1 MNFSLNSSL
10 LETLG
15 DFQAHYRLFRKA
27 LGHLSEFVDTL
38 GGPWAVGVEIFL
50 AIVLP
55 ILLGS
60 WMLGPISR
68 RAGRLKGALRY
79 QLNDFFWL
87 VVQFQLVLGYS
98 VRFVGVEQR
107 FMFVLVLVGTS
118 CGVIAL
124 WSGAVRFMSRARV
137 TEVRRRATFV
147 MLILPTTVVYLMV
160 TTFILLVA
168 ADSCFGLFDDLYRHR
183 LEDMLLI
190 MSMTRAQLIA
200 GVLLIPP
207 TAWVLRRAANWVVS
221 ETGIAASTPAIHAI
235 PAQ

>member
-1 MNFSLNSSL
+1 M
-10 LETLG
+10 LG
-15 DFQAHYRLFRKA
+15 Q
-27 LGHLSEFVDTL
+27 LSEFVATL
-38 GGPWAVGVEIFL
+38 GGPWAVVVEIVL

-55 ILLGS
+55 IALGS

-68 RAGRLKGALRY
+68 RAGRLKGTLRY

-87 VVQFQLVLGYS
+87 VLQFQLVLGYS

-118 CGVIAL
+118 CGMIAL
-124 WSGAVRFMSRARV
+124 WSGAVRFMSRAKV

-147 MLILPTTVVYLMV
+147 MLILPTTVGYLMA
-160 TTFILLVA
+160 TTFIMLIA
-168 ADSCFGLFDDLYRHR
+168 ADSCFGLFDSLYRGQ

-190 MSMTRAQLIA
+190 MSMTRGQLIA
-200 GVLLIPP
+200 GVILIPP

-221 ETGIAASTPAIHAI
+221 DATIAVSSPAIHAI